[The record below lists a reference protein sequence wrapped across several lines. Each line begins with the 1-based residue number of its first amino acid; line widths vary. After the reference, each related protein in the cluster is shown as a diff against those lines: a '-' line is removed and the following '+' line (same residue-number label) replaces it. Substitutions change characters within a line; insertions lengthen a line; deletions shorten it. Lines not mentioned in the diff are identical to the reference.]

1 MFDGKYFDWNQKRI
15 KGIVDHFG
23 YKFFYGKKMADL
35 GCGYADLSGTLYR
48 LGAEITA
55 VDARQDHLKI
65 VSKKFPGVK
74 IVRANLEGP
83 WPFFGTKFDMILDLG
98 LVCHLSSVD
107 EHLKAVCSSTT
118 HLILETAVC
127 DSDDPHKIVQ
137 VPEAKEIY
145 DLSFNGSGCR
155 PSAAYIEK
163 VLNELGMTYKRM
175 DATKFNSGEYK
186 YDWVSQNDNSV
197 DIHKRRIW
205 FCVKSEAGLMLPYV
219 GSQPAVVVQPPPE
232 APDFSFGFSQTPSS
246 FIYNI
251 QNSGVP
257 TVLTASPRPPMHA
270 RMIADRLSRPSIPSS
285 LTSNYVEPKPDS
297 LDYHIMRNSKEFG
310 LIHAEKFIP
319 PVTYQD
325 SGIIFPNTPSSRLW
339 FKKIAPYFPNMAVY
353 SKASTMMGFNKSPE
367 PPDVAMCSLD
377 SLIITDRIWIEE
389 WFNVAITPEQIDM
402 LKKCKTI
409 LTPSLT
415 NAQEILKHLPEANV
429 LRVEKPWPM
438 LGAEAIKF
446 DYFLYFEK
454 DESIT
459 RLLLES
465 WEERFGKLIIVGSR
479 VKLPT
484 FAEFVSDTVPYSSIS
499 SLLMGAKAIVDISAN
514 TYYMSGILKLA
525 SAFTIPIITN
535 NQAYLNQYGSVII
548 AQNNST
554 YPLPENIHKAV
565 NDFMSDMPKTPAKF
579 NESYN
584 EVLVASI
591 QKLTGISC

>member
-74 IVRANLEGP
+74 VVRANLEGP

-98 LVCHLSSVD
+98 LICHLSSID

-127 DSDDPHKIVQ
+127 DSDDPHTIVQ
-137 VPEAKEIY
+137 VPEAKDIY
-145 DLSFNGSGCR
+145 DLSYNGSGCR
-155 PSAAYIEK
+155 PSAAYIERI
-163 VLNELGMTYKRM
+163 LTNLGMTFKRM
-175 DATKFNSGEYK
+175 DHAKFNSGDYK
-186 YDWVSQNDNSV
+186 YDWVENNDKSV

-205 FCVKSEAGLMLPYV
+205 FCVKGEAGLMIPYV
-219 GSQPAVVVQPPPE
+219 GAQPAVVVQPPPA
-232 APDFSFGFSQTPSS
+232 APDFSFGINQTPSS
-246 FIYNI
+246 FISNI

-257 TVLTASPRPPMHA
+257 TILTASPRPPMHA
-270 RMIADRLSRPSIPSS
+270 RMIAAGLARSGVPSS
-285 LTSNYVEPKPDS
+285 LTSNYVEPQPDT
-297 LDYHIMRNSKEFG
+297 LDYHVMRNSKEFG
-310 LIHAEKFIP
+310 LIYAEKFVP

-325 SGIIFPNTPSSRLW
+325 SGVIFPNTPSSRLW
-339 FKKIAPYFPNMAVY
+339 FKKIAPYFPNLTV
-353 SKASTMMGFNKSPE
+353 SSNASTMIGFNKSVD
-367 PPDVAMCSLD
+367 PPNVIMCSLN
-377 SLIITDRIWIEE
+377 SLIVGDRVWVEE
-389 WFNVAITPEQIDM
+389 WFDGNITNDQIEI

-415 NAQEILKHLPEANV
+415 NAQEILTHIPEANV
-429 LRVEKPWPM
+429 LRVEKTWPM
-438 LGAEAIKF
+438 LAAEAIKF

-454 DESIT
+454 DESVT

-499 SLLMGAKAIVDISAN
+499 SLLMGAKAVVDISTNA
-514 TYYMSGILKLA
+514 YYMSGILKLA
-525 SAFTIPIITN
+525 GALTIPIITN
-535 NQAYLNQYGSVII
+535 NKYYLNQYGSVMIT
-548 AQNNST
+548 QNNST

-565 NDFMSDMPKTPAKF
+565 STFMSDMPKTPAKF
-579 NESYN
+579 DESYN
-584 EVLVASI
+584 NGLVTSI
-591 QKLTGISC
+591 QKLTGIL

>member
-74 IVRANLEGP
+74 VVRANLEGP

-98 LVCHLSSVD
+98 LICHLSSID

-137 VPEAKEIY
+137 VPESKEIY
-145 DLSFNGSGCR
+145 DLSYNGSGSR
-155 PSAAYIEK
+155 PSAAYIERI
-163 VLNELGMTYKRM
+163 LNESGMTFKRM
-175 DATKFNSGEYK
+175 DNAKFNSGEYK
-186 YDWVSQNDNSV
+186 YDWVETYDNST

-205 FCVKSEAGLMLPYV
+205 FCVKGEAGMMMPYH
-219 GSQPAVVVQPPPE
+219 GAQPAVVVQPPPA
-232 APDFSFGFSQTPSS
+232 APDFSFGINPTPSS
-246 FIYNI
+246 FISNI
-251 QNSGVP
+251 QSSGVP
-257 TVLTASPRPPMHA
+257 TILTASPRPPMHA
-270 RMIADRLSRPSIPSS
+270 RMIAATLGRGGVPVS
-285 LTSNYVEPKPDS
+285 LTSNYIEPQPNT
-297 LDYHIMRNSKEFG
+297 LDYHVMLNSKEFG
-310 LIHAEKFIP
+310 LIYAEKFVP
-319 PVTYQD
+319 SVTYQD
-325 SGIIFPNTPSSRLW
+325 SGVILPNTTSSRLW
-339 FKKIAPYFPNMAVY
+339 FKKIAPYFPNLKVS
-353 SKASTMMGFNKSPE
+353 SKAIAMIGFNKSTETPN
-367 PPDVAMCSLD
+367 VVMCSLD
-377 SLIITDRIWIEE
+377 RLVVGNRVWIEE
-389 WFNVAITPEQIDM
+389 WFNSDITTEQIET
-402 LKKCKTI
+402 LRKCKTI

-415 NAQEILKHLPEANV
+415 NAQEILKHIPEANV

-438 LGAEAIKF
+438 LAAEAIKF

-454 DESIT
+454 DESAT

-499 SLLMGAKAIVDISAN
+499 SLLMGAKAVVDISAN

-525 SAFTIPIITN
+525 GALTIPIITN
-535 NQAYLNQYGSVII
+535 NKSYLNQYSSVMIT
-548 AQNNST
+548 QDNST

-565 NDFMSDMPKTPAKF
+565 SSFMSDMPKTPAKF
-579 NESYN
+579 DESYN
-584 EVLVASI
+584 NGLVASI
-591 QKLTGISC
+591 QKLTGIL